1 MTSEIRKEWHWLKD
15 LLDAIEKIESH
26 PQFINGKSAFDT
38 DEHYRVWVFYH
49 MERIGECASRLRKE
63 FGYDTKHP
71 EMDWHGTVVM
81 RRHLVHVYWKANP
94 DLVWNGVLYLTEAKR
109 TLRSILDELD
119 VASSKIPQTN
129 EGPPFPEPKNSLQ
142 VLANQ
147 AYLEKKDSDHSSVA
161 PQ

>member
-26 PQFINGKSAFDT
+26 PQFMNGKSAFDA
-38 DEHYRVWVFYH
+38 DEHYRIWVFYH

-71 EMDWHGTVVM
+71 EMDWHGTVMM
-81 RRHLVHVYWKANP
+81 RRHLVHVYWKTNP
-94 DLVWNGVLYLTEAKR
+94 DLVWNGVLYLSTVKELLQR
-109 TLRSILDELD
+109 ILDEIDL
-119 VASSKIPQTN
+119 ASPVPQQNT

-147 AYLEKKDSDHSSVA
+147 AYFEKKEDNPNSVA